1 MTRPFIALLLLFAF
15 APTAHAQLAS
25 ADARFSVGIAVD
37 RLFTLDSDATDAW
50 GFSPEVRVGANRSGW
65 GPMIGLGWFET
76 NVTADAG
83 LGEFTTVT
91 VRPVMAGIGYTL
103 RRGPWSYEIG
113 VAAGWTF
120 NSAKALPAAEQYF
133 SGTGGGPVEA
143 EVSNSLAVGP
153 RLRVYYDTPS
163 RIAFTGTLGLVL
175 LDPEV
180 TLRSGGRSI
189 TIDRN
194 LSSVT
199 VEAGIVF
206 ALF

>member
-1 MTRPFIALLLLFAF
+1 MTRASIVFLLLLAF
-15 APTAHAQLAS
+15 APSAHAQLSS
-25 ADARFSVGIAVD
+25 ADARFSLGIAVD
-37 RLFTLDSDATDAW
+37 RLFTLDGDATDAW
-50 GFSPEVRVGANRSGW
+50 GFSPEVRVGAARSGW
-65 GPMIGLGWFET
+65 GPSIGLGWFET

-83 LGEFTTVT
+83 LGEFATVT
-91 VRPVMAGIGYTL
+91 VRPVMAGIGYTI

-120 NSAKALPAAEQYF
+120 NSGKVLPEAEQYLA
-133 SGTGGGPVEA
+133 GTDGGPVEVD
-143 EVSNSLAVGP
+143 VSNSLAVGP

-163 RIAFTGTLGLVL
+163 RIAFTGTLGVVF

-194 LSSVT
+194 LTSFT
-199 VEAGIVF
+199 LEAGIVF